1 MSKSKNPLYHVSN
14 DGKDVESVSGV
25 VELMIKKLG
34 LDPMVEFLVSL
45 LEMMQE
51 QVKSYAMFVA
61 IKELIDELLEKIFK
75 VMEKVTP
82 LLNF

>member
-34 LDPMVEFLVSL
+34 LDPMVEFLESMLKYMIEEVSSYPIFLHLKEL
-45 LEMMQE
+45 LD
-51 QVKSYAMFVA
+51 
-61 IKELIDELLEKIFK
+61 ELIDKLFLIYQRIS
-75 VMEKVTP
+75 P
-82 LLNF
+82 LISG